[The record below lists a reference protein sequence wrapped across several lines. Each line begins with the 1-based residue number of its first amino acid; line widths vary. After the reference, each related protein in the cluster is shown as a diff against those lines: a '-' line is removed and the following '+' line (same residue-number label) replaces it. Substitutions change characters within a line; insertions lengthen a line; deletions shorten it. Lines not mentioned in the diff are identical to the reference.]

1 VAEVPPH
8 YPNIAEI
15 LARKAEGRRQ
25 RASLSFA
32 ERLDI
37 LDAMKERVAPSAE
50 LLGSANDAGPLECAA
65 GPENIPHV

>member
-37 LDAMKERVAPSAE
+37 LDAMKERVAPIVGAREARNE
-50 LLGSANDAGPLECAA
+50 LLKKDGPKGA
-65 GPENIPHV
+65 